1 MRHHSIVEGVTTHYA
16 EGIAS
21 GGSKAADRF
30 MAEYTVKG
38 PITEYV
44 FKVLRDNELARH
56 WCPLFTAVQTVSI
69 LDQVSEILDVKGS
82 VLLFGLLEIPTKLR
96 LFRSAFYDK

>member
-1 MRHHSIVEGVTTHYA
+1 MRHHSIVEGVTIHYA

-21 GGSKAADRF
+21 GVSKAADKF

-38 PITEYV
+38 PNPEYV
-44 FKVLRDNELARH
+44 LKVIRDNEVSRH
-56 WCPLFTAVQTVSI
+56 WCPLFTAFETVSI

-82 VLLFGLLEIPTKLR
+82 ALLFGLLEIPTKLR